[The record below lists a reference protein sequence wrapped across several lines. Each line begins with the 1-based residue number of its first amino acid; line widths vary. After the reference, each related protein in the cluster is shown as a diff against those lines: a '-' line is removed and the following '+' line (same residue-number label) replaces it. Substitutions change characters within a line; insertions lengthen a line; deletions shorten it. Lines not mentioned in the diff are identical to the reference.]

1 MPGIKSLTRPFAT
14 LAHPWRWRF
23 LTLSTLTAASFWI
36 GIGRT
41 EARPTGPEAPET
53 ESIAVVDGEEVSR
66 ERFNERWRP
75 LTQLLRMKDGHVT
88 APMAEAQKARLAE
101 QLIDEVLI
109 EHAAEQEQLLI
120 TEAELDVAMEAR
132 RKQSPV
138 AGLKPALRPAP
149 EELRRKVRLELLSD
163 QLVER
168 RVARTFPEDALQ
180 VFHERNPERFQVPSY
195 VEVEDLLVAAS
206 PESQGAELLARQQEV
221 EALREQALTAA
232 PGSLSVVGRSS
243 TLTETPLPGG
253 ARIRLTP
260 ASVPAAV
267 WDRLSD
273 LSASE
278 VSPVLRT
285 EQGFHIYRLVER
297 GPLLTPPFSMVRE
310 RVQRV
315 MRDQLLELR
324 RAGLMQELRST
335 ALIENSLTKRQLQRV
350 GSQSNACLDAPA
362 LSLPQ
367 PAPAGKHE

>member
-1 MPGIKSLTRPFAT
+1 MLGHESLTRFIAT
-14 LAHPWRWRF
+14 LAHSWRWRF
-23 LTLSTLTAASFWI
+23 LTLSCFIIAGFWI
-36 GIGRT
+36 GTGQT
-41 EARPTGPEAPET
+41 EARPSGHEAPET
-53 ESIAVVDGEEVSR
+53 ESIAVVDGEEISR

-88 APMAEAQKARLAE
+88 ESMAEAQKAHLAE

-120 TEAELDVAMEAR
+120 TEAELDAAMESR
-132 RKQSPV
+132 RKQLPV
-138 AGLKPALRPAP
+138 ADLKPVLHPAP
-149 EELRRKVRLELLSD
+149 EEFRRKVRLELLAD
-163 QLVER
+163 KLVER
-168 RVARTFPEDALQ
+168 RVARTFPEDALHI
-180 VFHERNPERFQVPSY
+180 FHERNPERFQVPSY
-195 VEVEDLLVAAS
+195 VEVEDLLVAVS
-206 PESQGAELLARQQEV
+206 PEVEGAELLARQQES
-221 EALREQALTAA
+221 EALREQALTGA

-253 ARIRLTP
+253 ARVRLTP
-260 ASVPAAV
+260 ASVPTAV

-297 GPLLTPPFSMVRE
+297 GPLLSPPFSVVRE

-315 MRDQLLELR
+315 MRAQLLELR

-335 ALIENSLTKRQLQRV
+335 ALIENSLTKRQLLRV
-350 GSQSNACLDAPA
+350 GPQSNACLDAPA